1 MNDYEKG
8 SVTEMAGRPL
18 ADRLRPTALD
28 EMVGQE
34 HLFGKNGV
42 IRRVLSRAHLTNMI
56 FYGPPGTGKTTLAG
70 IIAGMS
76 GMELRHLNATTATT
90 ADVKEAIAASTS
102 VFGSNGVLLYIDEIQ
117 YFTRKQQQVLLEY
130 IENGQITLIASTTE
144 NPYLYVYNA
153 IISRSMVFEFKAV
166 TAKEIL
172 PVLKRGMKILEE
184 EACEKREV
192 DEETLLYIAQAGA
205 GDVRRSVNILESAFY
220 TADGKIEKSTVD
232 ALTPRIIGNFD
243 RSGTVHY
250 DLLSC
255 LQKSVRGSDPDAAI
269 FYLAK
274 ILEGGDLPGACRRLI
289 VMANEDIGLAYPQA
303 ATVALSCVESAMKVG
318 MPEAALPL
326 SNCVIFLA
334 TCPKSNSAYLAYDAA
349 KKDVL
354 EGRGQTVP
362 PYMRP
367 SNKYDGYIYPHDH
380 PNHYVAQQY
389 LPDDLKDRRY
399 YVFGDNKIEAAAKAY
414 WDLVKDG
421 KK

>member
-1 MNDYEKG
+1 
-8 SVTEMAGRPL
+8 MANRPL
-18 ADRLRPTALD
+18 ADRLRPTSLD
-28 EMVGQE
+28 EMVGQS

-42 IRRVLSRAHLTNMI
+42 IRRVLMRTYLTNMI

-76 GMELRHLNATTATT
+76 GMELRHLNATTAST
-90 ADVKEAIAASTS
+90 ADVKEAIAASES
-102 VFGSNGVLLYIDEIQ
+102 VFNTNGVLLYIDEIQ

-166 TAKEIL
+166 EARDVL
-172 PVLKRGMKILEE
+172 PVLKRGLRLLNEDTGYE
-184 EACEKREV
+184 READGEV
-192 DEETLLYIAQAGA
+192 LFHIAQAGA
-205 GDVRRSVNILESAFY
+205 GDVRRSVNILESAYY
-220 TADGKIEKSTVD
+220 TAEDRITKETVD
-232 ALTPRIIGNFD
+232 ALTPRILGNFD
-243 RSGTVHY
+243 KSGTVHY

-274 ILEGGDLPGACRRLI
+274 ILEGGDLQGACRRLL

-303 ATVALSCVESAMKVG
+303 ASVALSCVESAMRVG

-334 TCPKSNSAYLAYDAA
+334 TCPKSNSAYLAYDRA
-349 KKDVL
+349 KTDVL
-354 EGRGQTVP
+354 EGRGQTIP

-367 SNKYDGYIYPHDH
+367 SNNYAGYDYPHDH
-380 PNHYVAQQY
+380 PNHYVKQQY
-389 LPDDLKDRRY
+389 LPDDLAGKTY
-399 YVFGDNKIEAAAKAY
+399 YEYGDNKIEAAAKAY
-414 WDLVKDG
+414 WDLVKG